1 MQSATATVT
10 SLTKMVP
17 TASKNHDGNNNTGNN
32 GGSNNGSSGN
42 SNMPSMRTPLAQD
55 SERAQFVLKLA
66 PRIRRLEAEL
76 VIWGNAWSEKAWN
89 GARQEQE
96 GGDNTNK
103 SNGTSGASAAA
114 SQEDL
119 LLMLGHCMRGLAL
132 LGRGK
137 EVESIFARVAI
148 MPLIRSTLSMGR
160 LDEGGSRGECAGLF
174 SLLDDMSVSVQAA
187 FGPVLCLAESMFDVG
202 GVRMDVDLLT
212 CGVWVGATALM
223 AVEALNSHF
232 AGGPVFCRQLHG
244 FGCFLSKERLREWVT
259 KSYRRRPTA
268 ATVPNFTFDR
278 RY

>member
-17 TASKNHDGNNNTGNN
+17 SASKNHEHTGSNSNNTGSGSSSN
-32 GGSNNGSSGN
+32 SNNL
-42 SNMPSMRTPLAQD
+42 PSMRTPLAQD

-66 PRIRRLEAEL
+66 PRIRRLEADTIVCLGQRMERIL
-76 VIWGNAWSEKAWN
+76 KDLQRC
-89 GARQEQE
+89 RQEQQQQGE
-96 GGDNTNK
+96 GGEGDHTNH
-103 SNGTSGASAAA
+103 STNGAATA

-148 MPLIRSTLSMGR
+148 MPLIRSKVYMGR
-160 LDEGGSRGECAGLF
+160 LDEGGSRGECAGLL
-174 SLLDDMSVSVQAA
+174 SLLDDMAVSVQSA

-212 CGVWVGATALM
+212 CGVWVPIATALICDAGIKM
-223 AVEALNSHF
+223 AIFSPGIASILQANT
-232 AGGPVFCRQLHG
+232 
-244 FGCFLSKERLREWVT
+244 RLWM
-259 KSYRRRPTA
+259 SFYPS
-268 ATVPNFTFDR
+268 
-278 RY
+278 